1 MCVPTRRLNPA
12 GFFIGR
18 PKLTI
23 AGNVCSMIARRSF
36 EGRSFE
42 TWAVI
47 AGSLVAGA
55 AYAWFAGE
63 DINWDWRNYHEYNAF
78 ALINGRYDWD
88 VAPAGIQT
96 FLNPLAYVPA
106 YLLRH
111 HVGAPFWGMLLGA
124 IHGLNLA
131 LIYWFSRQV
140 LSGAASRW
148 TLAAAVAIAAFGPM
162 TLSEVGTSFADILTA
177 LPVIAGLGLIVSA
190 TARHRA
196 RHVIAGIL
204 IGGAVGLKLTNMIFF
219 LGAGA
224 SLLFAARPLMAL
236 SCFAIGGVIGGL
248 GTGGAWA
255 WTLWQEYGNPVFP
268 FYNTIFRSPE
278 APLETMADVRFMPHN
293 LWEAFAYPFYWLIG
307 DYRSSEGPFRD
318 PRFAIL
324 LVLFAA
330 NAGASLLCKIR
341 VFARRDK
348 QFLLF
353 FAVAYGTWLFAFS
366 IHRYAVVL
374 ELLSAPLIVLLLSR
388 LLRALQYESPTMDRL
403 PRTNFAAV
411 AAAAAIALCSQAAD
425 WSRRPW
431 SDPYQPVVSEAL
443 LNPAAYLLIEKPV
456 GYVVPLLPPGSRAY
470 QLADILLPIAP
481 GGSLDRR
488 VRSGLAN
495 PPPGG
500 IWALHLRGSPP
511 RQNLL
516 DDYGLQFDTSRS
528 CETIPGA
535 DGVDIEACPLI
546 AAAHATQLPAAAAR
560 PLASAEPD
568 RR

>member
-1 MCVPTRRLNPA
+1 
-12 GFFIGR
+12 
-18 PKLTI
+18 
-23 AGNVCSMIARRSF
+23 MIARRSF
-36 EGRSFE
+36 ESRRFEGKSFE

-47 AGSLVAGA
+47 AGSLLAGA

-78 ALINGRYDWD
+78 ALINGRYDQD
-88 VAPAGIQT
+88 VAPAGIHT
-96 FLNPLAYVPA
+96 FLNPLAYLPA

-111 HVGAPFWGMLLGA
+111 HVAAPYWGMLLGA

-131 LIYWFSRQV
+131 LIYWFSRLV
-140 LSGAASRW
+140 LNGAASAL
-148 TLAAAVAIAAFGPM
+148 TIAAAVVIAAFGPM

-190 TARHRA
+190 NAKHRTRHL
-196 RHVIAGIL
+196 VAGIL
-204 IGGAVGLKLTNMIFF
+204 IGAAVGLKLTNMVFF
-219 LGAGA
+219 LGAAA

-236 SCFAIGGVIGGL
+236 SFFAVGGAIGGL

-255 WTLWQEYGNPVFP
+255 WTLWQEFGNPLFP

-278 APLETMADVRFMPHN
+278 APLMTMADGRFLPHN
-293 LWEAFAYPFYWLIG
+293 LWDAAAYPFYWLVG
-307 DYRSSEGPFRD
+307 NHRSSEGPFRD

-324 LVLFAA
+324 LVLLAA
-330 NAGASLLCKIR
+330 NAGASLLYKIR

-353 FAVAYGTWLFAFS
+353 FAVAYGIWLFAFS

-388 LLRALQYESPTMDRL
+388 LLRALQYESPRTDRL
-403 PRTNFAAV
+403 PRSNFAAL
-411 AAAAAIALCSQAAD
+411 AAAAAIALWSQSAD

-431 SDPYQPVVSEAL
+431 SDPYQPLLSEAL
-443 LNPAAYLLIEKPV
+443 LNPAAYVLIEKAV
-456 GYVVPLLPPGSRAY
+456 GYIVPLLPSGSRAY
-470 QLADILLPIAP
+470 QLADILLPIVP

-488 VRSGLAN
+488 IRSGLAK

-500 IWALHLRGSPP
+500 VWALRLRDSPP
-511 RQNLL
+511 RQTLL

-535 DGVDIEACPLI
+535 AGVDIEACPLI
-546 AAAHATQLPAAAAR
+546 APPAAR
-560 PLASAEPD
+560 PPLASAEPD